1 MPNYTVKQGEYLS
14 KIAKSFGFADYKAI
28 WDHPENAEFKKKR
41 KNPNILYPG
50 DNLFIPAKEGKEIS
64 GVTEQRHRFQV
75 KRSPLKLRLML
86 KDINFN
92 PLAQTKCVFHVD
104 GEQFELMIGA
114 DGLVEHA
121 IPSTAQQAWLH
132 VDDPRSPIDLE
143 VPIQIGHLDPVDTV
157 SGQKARLNNL
167 GYYAG
172 PLDKE
177 DDALFKSAVEEFQCD
192 HKLTVDGKCGPKT
205 QAKLKDIHGC

>member
-75 KRSPLKLRLML
+75 KRSPWK
-86 KDINFN
+86 
-92 PLAQTKCVFHVD
+92 
-104 GEQFELMIGA
+104 
-114 DGLVEHA
+114 
-121 IPSTAQQAWLH
+121 
-132 VDDPRSPIDLE
+132 
-143 VPIQIGHLDPVDTV
+143 
-157 SGQKARLNNL
+157 
-167 GYYAG
+167 
-172 PLDKE
+172 
-177 DDALFKSAVEEFQCD
+177 
-192 HKLTVDGKCGPKT
+192 
-205 QAKLKDIHGC
+205 